1 MTDYEKETGM
11 TLEGH
16 KNKVLFKVILLGEIV
31 IGGIVLL
38 RKQKKGKLSI

>member
-1 MTDYEKETGM
+1 MTDYEKKTGM
-11 TLEGH
+11 TLDGH
-16 KNKVLFKVILLGEIV
+16 KNKVLFKVILLGAIV